1 MCCGVEQLENTLMD
15 ASMALALA
23 VGKSYVEALPQVD
36 PDFGRW
42 VGATSPAQKQARQHP
57 SRGENAAS
65 RSS

>member
-1 MCCGVEQLENTLMD
+1 MD